1 MKVVRTF
8 DFLIYWAI
16 IIMPF
21 SVAIAPGMANTFI
34 GIFSALYI
42 LKKLI
47 KREAPSIDTWVALS
61 FLLLVLASLASFI
74 NSVSYSSSFQGI
86 IKLLKYFIIVLVCS
100 EEIKERKQVAG
111 IVVAVCC
118 GVCLVSMDALW
129 QFYRGHDF
137 IHGIAVHYNI
147 GLPRASASFPNPN
160 ILGIYLSALTPLVMG
175 LAILYRNGK
184 RTGFL
189 LVPALLGLTGVYV
202 TFSRGAGLA
211 LYVAIVFLSIIGRK
225 KWLTAMLLG
234 LLIVFPLVMPPKIRR
249 WVKEIKYNPVV
260 FMFNED
266 RLSIYS
272 NTINMIKR
280 HPFVGVGVNTFS
292 KNYGKYKTAQAE
304 RYAHTPDTIYAHNIY
319 LHMGGEIG
327 LLGLCA
333 FLLFLFQVFWRAF
346 YVLRKLHD
354 EYLKIV
360 GLSLLACV
368 IAFLINGLTETSLY
382 YPRVAMV
389 FWYLIGTS
397 LALGK
402 FVHGQEK

>member
-1 MKVVRTF
+1 MKIVRMF

-21 SVAIAPGMANTFI
+21 SVVIAPGMANAFI
-34 GIFSALYI
+34 GIFSASYI

-47 KREAPSIDTWVALS
+47 KREAPSLDSWVALS
-61 FLLLVLASLASFI
+61 FLLLIAASLASFM
-74 NSVSYSSSFQGI
+74 NSVSYSSSLNGI
-86 IKLLKYFIIVLVCS
+86 IKLLKYFLIVLVCS
-100 EEIKERKQVAG
+100 EEIKERKQIAG
-111 IVVAVCC
+111 IVIAVCC
-118 GVCLVSMDALW
+118 GVSLVSIDALW
-129 QFYRGHDF
+129 QFYLGRDF

-160 ILGIYLSALTPLVMG
+160 ILGVYLSALTPLVIG

-184 RTGFL
+184 RTVFL
-189 LVPALLGLTGVYV
+189 LVPALLGLAGVYV

-211 LYVAIVFLSIIGRK
+211 LYVALLFLCIIGKK
-225 KWLTAMLLG
+225 KWLTATLLA
-234 LLIVFPLVMPPKIRR
+234 LLIVFPLVMPPK
-249 WVKEIKYNPVV
+249 VKQWAKGIKYNPVV

-292 KNYGKYKTAQAE
+292 KNYGKYKTEQAE

-333 FLLFLFQVFWRAF
+333 FLLFLFQVFRRAL
-346 YVLRKLHD
+346 YAVRNVHD
-354 EYLKIV
+354 EYLRV
-360 GLSLLACV
+360 TGLSLLACL
-368 IAFLINGLTETSLY
+368 IAFLVNGLTETSLY
-382 YPRVAMV
+382 YPRVVMV
-389 FWYLIGTS
+389 LWYLLGTS
-397 LALGK
+397 LALEK
-402 FVHGQEK
+402 FVHGQKE